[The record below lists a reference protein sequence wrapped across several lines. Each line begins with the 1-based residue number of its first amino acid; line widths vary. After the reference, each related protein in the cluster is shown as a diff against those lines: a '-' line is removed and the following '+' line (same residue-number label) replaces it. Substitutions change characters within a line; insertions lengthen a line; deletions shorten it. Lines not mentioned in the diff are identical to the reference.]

1 MKHSVRLCWALFG
14 LGAAPASLAVT
25 GQILP
30 TEPVAEPTEL
40 GLAYNFDILVRN
52 DDSAALTLEHMRVD
66 FLDAKGALLLRREI
80 SGNGTSPNLLMISNR
95 KLEPGEEHLYFNPF
109 PRVPLRLA
117 VARVNLRLEFSTP
130 VENAP
135 ARRLELSAVVSSRRA
150 TVVAMPLAGRVFVW
164 DGHDELGHHRRW
176 DYSIPFIKQLGFSSN
191 GMRYSY
197 DFVLVDDAAEMSK
210 PGAAKNEDW
219 LTFGAPVRA
228 AEAGTVVKVVS
239 ANPDDGSFDPQ
250 ASLQDI
256 NALLGNYVILDHGHG
271 VFSAYAHLRR
281 DSARVRAGDKVRRGQ
296 AIAAVGNS
304 GSSNFPHLHFQ
315 LMDAADM
322 HGEGM
327 PALFRDF
334 VRLQGSEREK
344 VARGAVDTGEIILV
358 R

>member
-1 MKHSVRLCWALFG
+1 MKNPLRFCWTLLA
-14 LGAAPASLAVT
+14 LGAAPASVAVT

-30 TEPVAEPTEL
+30 AEPIAEPTQL

-52 DDSAALTLEHMRVD
+52 DESGALTLEHMRVD

-80 SGNGTSPNLLMISNR
+80 SGNGTSPNLLMIPNR

-109 PRVPLRLA
+109 PRVPQRLA
-117 VARVNLRLEFSTP
+117 VARVNAQLEFSTP
-130 VENAP
+130 VEDAP
-135 ARRLELSAVVSSRRA
+135 ARTLELSAMVSSRPA
-150 TVVAMPLAGRVFVW
+150 MVVALPLAGRVFVW

-176 DYSIPFIKQLGFSSN
+176 DYSIPFIRQLGFSSN

-197 DFVLVDDAAEMSK
+197 DFVLVDEASEMSK
-210 PGAAKNEDW
+210 VGASKNEDW
-219 LTFGAPVRA
+219 LVFGATVHA

-239 ANPDDGSFDPQ
+239 KNPDDGSFDPQ

-256 NALLGNYVILDHGHG
+256 NALLGNYVVLDHGNG
-271 VFSAYAHLRR
+271 VFSAYAHLRQ

-315 LMDAADM
+315 LMDAPDM
-322 HGEGM
+322 HGEGV
-327 PALFRDF
+327 PALFSEFQR
-334 VRLQGSEREK
+334 VQGAHRVK
-344 VARGAVDTGEIILV
+344 VSRGAVDTGEVLEV